1 MPLALPREF
10 KLATA
15 CSIWPPSERRIDAI
29 RMAAT
34 TSLDWN
40 LFLRVVLRHRVVG
53 LVHDGL
59 IRARPKV
66 PTAITQ
72 EIAKR
77 AAALVQQNL
86 ALAAESVRLQRLF
99 AQADLPVV
107 FFKGAS
113 LAMLAYGNVGLRQSQ
128 DIDLLVPY
136 QCVPAAM
143 ELIARAGYH
152 RFGPPSAISDGQLRG
167 VMGLRKD
174 FGFVHEATGLRLELH
189 WRLFLNPHAMPEA
202 SMMASSQVVFLTGRA
217 GLHTLDEEDLFAYL
231 CMHGAL
237 HCWNRLQWL
246 ADINAL
252 LTAAGEGDVE
262 RLIHAAEARGS
273 GRAAAQ
279 ALLLCQRLL
288 GTSLPVR
295 LITTLA
301 KNVTARWLEATALRA
316 MTRGQG
322 ECDPHDA
329 RFGTTRGSLST
340 FLLSPSWRYRLSE
353 LNIHLMCEAD
363 FLAVPLPAQLRFLY
377 PVLRL
382 PLWMRRHSI
391 RGRSPN

>member
-1 MPLALPREF
+1 
-10 KLATA
+10 
-15 CSIWPPSERRIDAI
+15 
-29 RMAAT
+29 
-34 TSLDWN
+34 
-40 LFLRVVLRHRVVG
+40 
-53 LVHDGL
+53 
-59 IRARPKV
+59 
-66 PTAITQ
+66 
-72 EIAKR
+72 
-77 AAALVQQNL
+77 
-86 ALAAESVRLQRLF
+86 
-99 AQADLPVV
+99 
-107 FFKGAS
+107 
-113 LAMLAYGNVGLRQSQ
+113 
-128 DIDLLVPY
+128 
-136 QCVPAAM
+136 
-143 ELIARAGYH
+143 
-152 RFGPPSAISDGQLRG
+152 
-167 VMGLRKD
+167 
-174 FGFVHEATGLRLELH
+174 
-189 WRLFLNPHAMPEA
+189 
-202 SMMASSQVVFLTGRA
+202 MASSQVVFLTGGA

-237 HCWNRLQWL
+237 HWWNRLQWL

-252 LTAAGEGDVE
+252 LTAAREGDVE
-262 RLIHAAEARGS
+262 RLIHAAEARGA

-288 GTSLPVR
+288 GTSLPIR
-295 LITTLA
+295 LMTMLA

-353 LNIHLMCEAD
+353 LNIHLTCEAD
-363 FLAVPLPAQLRFLY
+363 ILAVPLPAQLRFLY